1 MRNGTVIGLLEPL
14 AFADVANRLG
24 DNAHCFS
31 SAALMLLTLHAVLSL
46 RRGLLAIVVI
56 LLLICLMLLLRVLL
70 D

>member
-1 MRNGTVIGLLEPL
+1 MRSGPVIGLPEPL

-31 SAALMLLTLHAVLSL
+31 SAALMLLTMHAVLSL
-46 RRGLLAIVVI
+46 GRVVLAIAVI
-56 LLLICLMLLLRVLL
+56 LLLICLMLLLRVLQ